1 MAQGYARSRQIRGF
15 RPDFINL
22 RYLASCKRVCLYVLS
37 SPYTCCTAP
46 GDLFYS
52 LFLFFSLSFLL
63 LLFSDSCFLSFFY
76 VTEGE
81 KQVSPLLTDDLS
93 WVTRKFSIA
102 FTTISSKFTDTSF
115 VPKRLAVILKSHASP
130 SRGIFAL
137 FLPLKRVKGDY
148 HYLLNPRNS
157 TASWYLSCLV
167 WWANCRFD
175 STPEIRGRVQVESC
189 SASS

>member
-1 MAQGYARSRQIRGF
+1 MQTCVSVCPFFSVHVLHCSGRSF
-15 RPDFINL
+15 
-22 RYLASCKRVCLYVLS
+22 
-37 SPYTCCTAP
+37 
-46 GDLFYS
+46 LFSLS
-52 LFLFFSLSFLL
+52 LFLSLSFLL
-63 LLFSDSCFLSFFY
+63 LLFSDSSFLSFFY